1 MSHFQSHARFPPSTR
16 REDRFLW
23 KKMIRY
29 RPPTFMYLVGLR
41 QLDRKEVPTCGNN
54 TDGSVCGM
62 LMNLVVEG
70 LACELATK

>member
-16 REDRFLW
+16 SEDRILW
-23 KKMIRY
+23 QMMRY

-41 QLDRKEVPTCGNN
+41 QLDRTEVPTCGNN